1 MDFAFSIIIPHHNI
15 PTLLE
20 RCIKTIPFRTDTEV
34 IVIDDGSDSLYLNE
48 LRRIDEC
55 YNIKI
60 IYNKHSG
67 GGGKARNIGLES
79 ASGKYLIFADADD
92 FFVDNFSSILDEYKE
107 KEFDLAFFKGT
118 SCDTDTYELTHRADH
133 LNRYVDMYLQ
143 GVDKEANHLRYFFGE
158 PWCKIIK
165 RELVNEF
172 NIKYD
177 ETKIHNDTT
186 FGYLIGYH
194 AEKVIVDR
202 RPLYCVTTRK
212 GSVSVTVSDDRIL
225 TRVNVYG
232 RAELF
237 FKEKRIPIFIDGHYV
252 QLVRLLVHC
261 RISLFN
267 QCVTELKT
275 LGLSSLHIFK
285 NIITTFLNLMLK
297 RTR

>member
-1 MDFAFSIIIPHHNI
+1 MDFSIIIPHKNI
-15 PTLLE
+15 PNLLE
-20 RCIKTIPFRTDTEV
+20 RCLRTIPVRNDVEV
-34 IVIDDGSDSLYLNE
+34 IVVDDNSAPAVLKSLY
-48 LRRIDEC
+48 
-55 YNIKI
+55 KI
-60 IYNKHSG
+60 EENFKRVKFVYLSTGG

-92 FFVDNFSSILDEYKE
+92 FFEDNFSSILDEYKE

-267 QCVTELKT
+267 QCVAELKT

-285 NIITTFLNLMLK
+285 NIITTFLNLMIK